1 MPGLD
6 FSPGEKHPS
15 NEESH
20 PMVSFEVGM
29 VVRREERS
37 ICLSLCLSH
46 LVILV
51 LAGFFC
57 LFFLE
62 TENCVAEDGFKLLP
76 DPPASAS

>member
-37 ICLSLCLSH
+37 ICLSLSFGH
-46 LVILV
+46 LG
-51 LAGFFC
+51 ACWFFC

-76 DPPASAS
+76 DPPSSAS